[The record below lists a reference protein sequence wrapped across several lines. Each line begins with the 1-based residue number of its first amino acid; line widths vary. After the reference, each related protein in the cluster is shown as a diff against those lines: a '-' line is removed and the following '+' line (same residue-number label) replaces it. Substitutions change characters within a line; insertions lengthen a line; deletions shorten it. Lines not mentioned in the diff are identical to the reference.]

1 MSQLS
6 PQADH
11 VLISLNPK
19 AGRSDPAR
27 RAEEL
32 RGALVRLGYA
42 VEILTD
48 LKTVA
53 EKANGLV
60 QAGRLRALVGVGGD
74 GTAAELV
81 NRTVPGCPVTLLPA
95 GTANLLAKEYRL
107 PKEPKK
113 LAEMIRVGSTVT
125 FDAGR
130 FRVMNESGPAES
142 GRLFLVLVSVG
153 VDAWIVRRVDERR
166 EASYRAGTK
175 RGGHIGYLSYLKP
188 IFEAIFSYS
197 YAPMSVE
204 IEGGSPRRLSG
215 AETSRVRREW
225 AKWAFV
231 CNIPRYGFGAAPV
244 LDSRPDDRL
253 LDVCLFKRGGFLSS
267 IFSVALAFCGG
278 LHRFC
283 PSVRLGSARV
293 LRVTAGE
300 GEKIPFEAD
309 GDPAGFLPVEIE
321 TVPARVTL
329 IVPDRFARRRIPS
342 KNRKAEKVAAEPI
355 CPAELSDRG
364 AG

>member
-1 MSQLS
+1 MFQLS
-6 PQADH
+6 PTADH

-27 RAEEL
+27 RAERLRVALIRFGYTVEL
-32 RGALVRLGYA
+32 
-42 VEILTD
+42 LTD

-53 EKANGLV
+53 DKANGLV

-81 NRTVPGCPVTLLPA
+81 NRTVSGCPVTLLPA
-95 GTANLLAKEYRL
+95 GTANLLAKEFHL
-107 PKEPKK
+107 PKDPEK
-113 LAEMIRVGSTVT
+113 LAEMIRAGSAVT
-125 FDAGR
+125 LDAGR
-130 FRVMNESGPAES
+130 YRVLNESGQT
-142 GRLFLVLVSVG
+142 GRNRLFLVLVSIG
-153 VDAWIVRRVDERR
+153 VDAWIVQRVDQRR
-166 EASYRAGTK
+166 ETSYRAGTK
-175 RGGHIGYLSYLKP
+175 RGGHIGYLSYIKP
-188 IFEAIFSYS
+188 IFEAIFSYP
-197 YAPMSVE
+197 YAPMSIE
-204 IEGGSPRRLSG
+204 IEGGTPRRLSG
-215 AETSRVRREW
+215 GEAVGVRRER

-244 LDSRPDDRL
+244 IDCCPDDRL
-253 LDVCLFKRGGFLSS
+253 LDICLFRRGGFFPS
-267 IFSVALAFCGG
+267 IFSVALALCGG

-293 LRVTAGE
+293 LRVAAERGD
-300 GEKIPFEAD
+300 KIPFEAD

-342 KNRKAEKVAAEPI
+342 ERSKAEKSAVEPI

-364 AG
+364 IG